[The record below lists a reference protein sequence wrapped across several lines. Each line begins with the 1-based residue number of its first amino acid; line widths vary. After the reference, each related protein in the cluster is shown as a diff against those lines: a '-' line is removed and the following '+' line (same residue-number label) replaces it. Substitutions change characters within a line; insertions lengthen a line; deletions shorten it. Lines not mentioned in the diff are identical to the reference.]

1 MVYINKYLK
10 YKAIA
15 LDHSSSG
22 FDILRS
28 MPKEKLNNILTSKN
42 VLICALMLVIVIYLN
57 LSYAHI
63 FSYDKDR
70 RILSTNIQRSYSLDG
85 GSGSENIKYVAIG
98 DSLTYGFGASE
109 YQTTYPYFIAQN
121 LLNKYLEVE
130 VSNLAVPGAVI
141 GELENFQLY
150 KALEAK
156 PGFVSIMIGTNDV
169 HDFADIEDFKN
180 SLEMVVDKFM
190 DINSEVLLINIPY
203 LGTRALILP
212 PHNIIMDQRIRKFNK
227 IIEQVA
233 LEKNVGY
240 FDLYNAT
247 SKPFSDYPDKYYS
260 IDKFHPSNEGYVL
273 WGNLINGN

>member
-1 MVYINKYLK
+1 
-10 YKAIA
+10 
-15 LDHSSSG
+15 
-22 FDILRS
+22 

-203 LGTRALILP
+203 LGTRDLILP